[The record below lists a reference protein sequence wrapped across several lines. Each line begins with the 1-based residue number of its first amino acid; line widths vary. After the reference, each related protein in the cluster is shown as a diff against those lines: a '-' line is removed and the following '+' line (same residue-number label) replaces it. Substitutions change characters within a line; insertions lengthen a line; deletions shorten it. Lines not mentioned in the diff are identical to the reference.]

1 MSWFKAA
8 SNGVGDV
15 FEENADELGISS
27 KEWASNMKR
36 RLRDGYVDGADAGE
50 DTALEV
56 GFKEGFQEGAAK
68 TVAVGRLRGIVCAIG
83 SWYQAEHQGE
93 PFPDSVT
100 DLLQRVSL
108 HEDSIVTE
116 IMKAMEKL
124 PPPSVDDVLESMEEL
139 EVKCSPGGCQKSD
152 CCKQEEQMETES
164 SQRSQTIHSA
174 HGDSSSSD
182 RGAPFSELVQS
193 CRDIVSEFGLPQ
205 ELMEHINELEKI

>member
-27 KEWASNMKR
+27 KEWANNMKR
-36 RLRDGYVDGADAGE
+36 RIRDGYVDGADAGE
-50 DTALEV
+50 DAALEV
-56 GFKEGFQEGAAK
+56 GFKEGFLEGAAK

-83 SWYQAEHQGE
+83 SWYQVEHQGE

-116 IMKAMEKL
+116 IMKVMEKL
-124 PPPSVDDVLESMEEL
+124 PPPSVDNVLESMEEL
-139 EVKCSPGGCQKSD
+139 EVVCPPGGCQKSN
-152 CCKQEEQMETES
+152 CCKAEEQMDNES
-164 SQRSQTIHSA
+164 AQCSA
-174 HGDSSSSD
+174 SGDSSSPD
-182 RGAPFSELVQS
+182 CGAPFSELVQR

-205 ELMEHINELEKI
+205 ELMEHINELENI